1 MSSGERYVESG
12 TARLWTTSS
21 GAGLPIVF
29 FNGGPGCDDYL
40 ELVADLIA
48 DICQVVRFE
57 PRGCG
62 RSDWDGRYDLETFL
76 ADVEV
81 VREAYGIGQWF
92 VLGHSHGPNLALA
105 YALRHPS
112 RVLGLIGLAGGK
124 VLNDRSWS
132 EAYHENL
139 ATVGEDLGGK
149 VFHAD
154 PLVNTLGNEAWKV
167 FCRRPTLFRELADLA
182 TPCVF
187 INASEDIRPNWPTRQ
202 LAELIPGARYEEIDG
217 AAHTIWLTHAEP
229 LRDRLHAAVEWI
241 RASAPLER
249 RAASTDPATPA

>member
-40 ELVADLIA
+40 EPVADLIA